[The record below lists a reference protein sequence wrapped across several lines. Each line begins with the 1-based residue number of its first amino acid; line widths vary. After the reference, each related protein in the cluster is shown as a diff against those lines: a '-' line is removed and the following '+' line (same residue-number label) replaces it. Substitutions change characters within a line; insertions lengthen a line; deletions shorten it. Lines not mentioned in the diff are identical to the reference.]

1 MRYASMLY
9 MFPHCCGYRREVA
22 TLSPV
27 PYALGRFHRAQIA
40 LGREEEMLV
49 SQFTKERLG
58 AASAVAAS
66 LECRFGTSYAAS
78 DIVMASGDRKSGG

>member
-1 MRYASMLY
+1 
-9 MFPHCCGYRREVA
+9 
-22 TLSPV
+22 
-27 PYALGRFHRAQIA
+27 
-40 LGREEEMLV
+40 MLV

-78 DIVMASGDRKSGG
+78 DIVMTAGADSAINALMDLAARRIVRSLKIGALAWSRFRLTRKR

>member
-1 MRYASMLY
+1 
-9 MFPHCCGYRREVA
+9 
-22 TLSPV
+22 
-27 PYALGRFHRAQIA
+27 
-40 LGREEEMLV
+40 MLV

-78 DIVMASGDRKSGG
+78 DIVMTAGADSAINALMDAVLEPED